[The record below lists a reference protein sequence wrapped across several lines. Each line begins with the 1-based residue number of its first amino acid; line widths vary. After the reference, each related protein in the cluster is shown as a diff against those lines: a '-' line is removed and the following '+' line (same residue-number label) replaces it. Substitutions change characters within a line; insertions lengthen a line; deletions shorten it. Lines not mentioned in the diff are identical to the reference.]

1 MTKKFRTL
9 ALILGISLLTCAC
22 EKTPT
27 NDGEPL
33 DTQINNTDP
42 GDYDEKDKLD
52 LLRPIAYN
60 NVMGLNL
67 EPGSCISI
75 IGRYAGDSYWEEVE
89 AGAEKAIEDMNDM
102 LHYKGDDKIK
112 LSFNAPGIRDD
123 MDEQVSILDEELAR
137 YPIAICISP
146 VDTSACLTQFELA
159 EQDAISIIT
168 FDSGSEYQEVGAH
181 ISTNNKKAS
190 ATVAKNLA
198 ALMGES
204 GQAALIVQDSLS
216 MTAKDREQGFLEE
229 IAKYPNIS
237 VPLIYHLDELE
248 ELADQMRPG
257 DSQDDSVKE
266 DSISQEDAILY
277 LLEQHPDLK
286 AIYTTNLDTTQ
297 LVADALKEAER
308 EDLIFVGYDGGEEQM
323 ELLEDEIVNGLII
336 QNPYGM
342 GYATVVAAARTALNL
357 PNEAFVDSG
366 FTWVTKDTM
375 KDSLIQKFIY

>member
-1 MTKKFRTL
+1 MKKMFRTA
-9 ALILGISLLTCAC
+9 ALVLGISLLACAC

-33 DTQINNTDP
+33 DTQINGTEP
-42 GDYDEKDKLD
+42 HAAEKQNKLD

-75 IGRYAGDSYWEEVE
+75 IGRYAGDSYWEELE
-89 AGAEKAIEDMNDM
+89 AGAEKAIDDINDM
-102 LHYKGDDKIK
+102 LGYKGDDKIK
-112 LSFNAPGIRDD
+112 LSYNAPGIRDD

-137 YPIAICISP
+137 YPIAICIAP

-181 ISTNNKKAS
+181 ISTNNNKAS
-190 ATVAKNLA
+190 SHVAQKLA
-198 ALMGES
+198 ALMEES
-204 GQAALIVQDSLS
+204 GQVALIVQDSLS
-216 MTAKDREQGFLEE
+216 MTAKVREHAFLNE

-248 ELADQMRPG
+248 VLAEQMLT
-257 DSQDDSVKE
+257 DVKQKDRAKE
-266 DSISQEDAILY
+266 EKISQEDVILY

-297 LVADALKEAER
+297 LVADVLKEAER
-308 EDLIFVGYDGGEEQM
+308 EDLIFVGYDGGKEQM
-323 ELLEDEIVNGLII
+323 ELLEDDVVKGLIL

-357 PNEAFVDSG
+357 PNEAFIDSG
-366 FTWVTKDTM
+366 FTWITKDNM
-375 KDSLIQKFIY
+375 EDPAIQKFIY